1 MGILAITSSISAIKR
16 TAAQL
21 SRRSY
26 GSLLAIN
33 KIQVINVIN
42 TSIKSSY
49 KNKRINR
56 YKPEKPSS
64 FLKISK
70 NILARCN

>member
-42 TSIKSSY
+42 TSIESSY
-49 KNKRINR
+49 KKQKINR
-56 YKPEKPSS
+56 YIPEKTSS
-64 FLKISK
+64 FLKIFK
-70 NILARCN
+70 NITARSY

>member
-1 MGILAITSSISAIKR
+1 LDSIDLCISSLIYSLIIQSEKFFMGILAITSSISAIKR

-33 KIQVINVIN
+33 KI
-42 TSIKSSY
+42 
-49 KNKRINR
+49 
-56 YKPEKPSS
+56 
-64 FLKISK
+64 
-70 NILARCN
+70 

>member
-1 MGILAITSSISAIKR
+1 MWDDISSSKFELGFFSLDSIDLCISSLIYSLIIQSEKFFMGVLAIKSSISAIKR

-33 KIQVINVIN
+33 KI
-42 TSIKSSY
+42 
-49 KNKRINR
+49 
-56 YKPEKPSS
+56 
-64 FLKISK
+64 
-70 NILARCN
+70 